1 MTRRSAILLLTT
13 TAAGAAQSL
22 SPGKA
27 RGIPMASVAI
37 EVYSDFQCPA
47 CKALHEETLRPLVA
61 DYVDKG
67 KVYLIHRDFPLP
79 VHAYARD
86 AACLACAAGR
96 VGKYELVADTLFAH
110 QASWSKDG
118 KVEEVVS
125 RVLPAADAKK
135 VLALAKTPEIL
146 AEVERDAQKARDA
159 KLQQTP
165 TMILTH
171 KSKTYPVSGVVT
183 YPILRRFI
191 DQLLTQ

>member
-1 MTRRSAILLLTT
+1 
-13 TAAGAAQSL
+13 
-22 SPGKA
+22 
-27 RGIPMASVAI
+27 MASVAI

-79 VHAYARD
+79 VHAYARE